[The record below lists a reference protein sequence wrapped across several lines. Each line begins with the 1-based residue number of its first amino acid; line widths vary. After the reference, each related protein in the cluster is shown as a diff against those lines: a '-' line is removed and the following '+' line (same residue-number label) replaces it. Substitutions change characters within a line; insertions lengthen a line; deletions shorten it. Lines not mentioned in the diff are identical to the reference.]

1 MKKKFTYYVLV
12 PIAYAVGYSVGL
24 VEEFTQGFLKT
35 AFHK

>member
-24 VEEFTQGFLKT
+24 VEGFLKT